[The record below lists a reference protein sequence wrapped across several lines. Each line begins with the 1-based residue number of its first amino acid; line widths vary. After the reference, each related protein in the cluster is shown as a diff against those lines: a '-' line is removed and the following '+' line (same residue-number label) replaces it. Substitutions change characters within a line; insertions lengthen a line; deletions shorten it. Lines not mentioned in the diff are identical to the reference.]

1 LDFDASGYW
10 EHEVASFNWTPG
22 IGDPTF
28 VGWLTVVLYFA
39 TSISCW
45 KLRYKTEPDGRRRSN
60 EDLAWRFI
68 AILFLALGIN
78 KQLDLQT
85 ALTEAGRVVA
95 HLQGWYEQR
104 RPIQLDFIGLV
115 AATCVTVAITLLIWM
130 RRAPIPT
137 WLALMGTILVFGYVL
152 IRAASFHH
160 IDRFIG
166 ESILG
171 LRWNQVIEISG
182 ISLVLIASQWRQ
194 IALSKSTSALPVN
207 R

>member
-1 LDFDASGYW
+1 L
-10 EHEVASFNWTPG
+10 EEREVASFNWTPG
-22 IGDPTF
+22 IGDPTL
-28 VGWLTVVLYFA
+28 VGWLTVGLYFA

-45 KLRYKTEPDGRRRSN
+45 KLRHKIELDGKRSSN
-60 EDLAWRFI
+60 EYLAWRFI

-104 RPIQLDFIGLV
+104 RSIQLDFIGLV
-115 AATCVTVAITLLIWM
+115 AATCVAAAITLLIWM
-130 RRAPIPT
+130 RRAPLPT
-137 WLALMGTILVFGYVL
+137 WLALIGTVLVFGYVL

-171 LRWNQVIEISG
+171 LRWNWVIEISG
-182 ISLVLIASQWRQ
+182 ISLVFIASQWRQ
-194 IALSKSTSALPVN
+194 ISLSKSTSAVHAH

>member
-1 LDFDASGYW
+1 LG

-39 TSISCW
+39 TSFSCW
-45 KLRYKTEPDGRRRSN
+45 KLSHKVELDGRHRSN
-60 EDLAWRFI
+60 EYLAWRFI
-68 AILFLALGIN
+68 AILFLALGVN

-104 RPIQLDFIGLV
+104 RSVQLDFIGLV
-115 AATCVTVAITLLIWM
+115 AATCVTAAITLLIWM

-171 LRWNQVIEISG
+171 LRWNWVIEISG

-194 IALSKSTSALPVN
+194 ISISKSTSALHVH

>member
-1 LDFDASGYW
+1 LE

-28 VGWLTVVLYFA
+28 VGWLTVALYFA

-45 KLRYKTEPDGRRRSN
+45 KLRHKIELDDRRRSN
-60 EDLAWRFI
+60 EYLAWRSI

-85 ALTEAGRVVA
+85 ALTEVGRVVA

-104 RPIQLDFIGLV
+104 RSIQLDFIGLV
-115 AATCVTVAITLLIWM
+115 AATCVTAAITLLIWM
-130 RRAPIPT
+130 RRAPLPT
-137 WLALMGTILVFGYVL
+137 WLALIGTILVFGYVL

-171 LRWNQVIEISG
+171 LRWNWVIEISG
-182 ISLVLIASQWRQ
+182 ISLVFIASQWRQ
-194 IALSKSTSALPVN
+194 ISLSKSSSVLHVH

>member
-1 LDFDASGYW
+1 L
-10 EHEVASFNWTPG
+10 EEQEVTSFNWTPG

-28 VGWLTVVLYFA
+28 VGWLTVILYFA
-39 TSISCW
+39 ASISCW
-45 KLRYKTEPDGRRRSN
+45 ISARKVELGGNHRSN
-60 EDLAWRFI
+60 ERLAWRFI
-68 AILFLALGIN
+68 AVLFLALGIN

-85 ALTEAGRVVA
+85 ALTEAGRVIA

-104 RPIQLDFIGLV
+104 RSVQLDFIGLV
-115 AATCVTVAITLLIWM
+115 AATCVTAAITLLIWM

-166 ESILG
+166 ESVLG
-171 LRWNQVIEISG
+171 LRWNWVIEISG

-194 IALSKSTSALPVN
+194 ISLSKSTSALHVH

>member
-1 LDFDASGYW
+1 
-10 EHEVASFNWTPG
+10 VASFNRTPR

-28 VGWLTVVLYFA
+28 VGWLTTVLYFV

-45 KLRYKTEPDGRRRSN
+45 ILARKVELAGNHHSN
-60 EDLAWRFI
+60 ERLAWLFI
-68 AILFLALGIN
+68 AVLFLALGTN

-85 ALTEAGRVVA
+85 ALTEAGRVIA

-104 RPIQLDFIGLV
+104 ESVQTVFIGLV
-115 AATCVTVAITLLIWM
+115 ATICVITAFTLLIWM

-137 WLALMGTILVFGYVL
+137 WLALIGTILVLGFVL
-152 IRAASFHH
+152 IRSASFHH

-171 LRWNQVIEISG
+171 LRWNWLIEIGG
-182 ISLVLIASQWRQ
+182 ISLVFIASQWR
-194 IALSKSTSALPVN
+194 
-207 R
+207 

>member
-1 LDFDASGYW
+1 M
-10 EHEVASFNWTPG
+10 ASFNWSPG

-28 VGWLTVVLYFA
+28 VGWLTVILYFA

-45 KLRYKTEPDGRRRSN
+45 ISARKVELDGNHRSN
-60 EDLAWRFI
+60 ERLAWRFI
-68 AILFLALGIN
+68 AVLFLALGIN

-104 RPIQLDFIGLV
+104 RSVQLDFIGLV
-115 AATCVTVAITLLIWM
+115 AATCVTAAITLLIWM

-171 LRWNQVIEISG
+171 LRWNWVIEISG

-194 IALSKSTSALPVN
+194 IALSKSSCGGSCASIV
-207 R
+207 RD

>member
-1 LDFDASGYW
+1 
-10 EHEVASFNWTPG
+10 VASFNWTPG

-28 VGWLTVVLYFA
+28 VGWLTVALYFA
-39 TSISCW
+39 ASISCW
-45 KLRYKTEPDGRRRSN
+45 RTGRKVELDDGLSSN
-60 EDLAWRFI
+60 ERRAWRSV

-104 RPIQLDFIGLV
+104 GSVQIAFIGLV
-115 AATCVTVAITLLIWM
+115 AMTSVIVAVTLLIWM
-130 RRAPIPT
+130 HRAPIPT
-137 WLALMGTILVFGYVL
+137 WLALVGTTLVLGFVL

-166 ESILG
+166 QSILG
-171 LRWNQVIEISG
+171 LRWNWVIEISG
-182 ISLVLIASQWRQ
+182 ISLVLLASQWRQ
-194 IALSKSTSALPVN
+194 IRLPKPTSAL
-207 R
+207 RMQQ

>member
-45 KLRYKTEPDGRRRSN
+45 KLRYKIEPDGRRRSN

-85 ALTEAGRVVA
+85 AFTEAGRVVA

>member
-1 LDFDASGYW
+1 MAIYCYFILGARDQQ
-10 EHEVASFNWTPG
+10 T
-22 IGDPTF
+22 IG
-28 VGWLTVVLYFA
+28 
-39 TSISCW
+39 S
-45 KLRYKTEPDGRRRSN
+45 
-60 EDLAWRFI
+60 
-68 AILFLALGIN
+68 
-78 KQLDLQT
+78 QT
-85 ALTEAGRVVA
+85 AFTEAGRVVA

-104 RPIQLDFIGLV
+104 RSIQLDFIGLV